1 MKQKYHYKNA
11 NGFTLIETLTA
22 MMILSVCLVT
32 ILQLFSGGLKSGRIS
47 DEYTKA
53 IFHAKA
59 EMGKIL
65 IRDMLKDTELEG
77 SFEDGFKWKAVI
89 TGLESE
95 DDKNDKDKSTKL
107 PFKLFHIAVT
117 ISWKDGIKER
127 NFTVNTV
134 HPAVEIKTGKENG

>member
-11 NGFTLIETLTA
+11 KGFTLIETLTA

-53 IFHAKA
+53 IFHAKS

-65 IRDMLKDTELEG
+65 IHDMLKDMELGG

-95 DDKNDKDKSTKL
+95 DDEDKSSKL
-107 PFKLFHIAVT
+107 PFKLFHISVT
-117 ISWKDGIKER
+117 VSWKDGIKER
-127 NFTVNTV
+127 KFTVNTV
-134 HPAVEIKTGKENG
+134 HAAGEIKPDKKNG